1 MKLFK
6 KMAGMCMFLALGL
19 ASCSDDETVE
29 VKNSLS
35 VSPDAAIEF
44 NATGNKSVTLTVKTD
59 ADKWAYQ
66 APEWI
71 TAEQSGETLVVNAK
85 DNTGTEARNGS
96 IVFSAGTAEQV
107 KINVLQHEPDTD
119 NGGDGDVD
127 EDKIEGSITDEGGL
141 NEVKITFT
149 KDMTNTTAKV
159 KIALAEAP
167 KADVNVNVIMDKEY
181 LTEYNVANGTSY
193 ELFPDEALTATE
205 WPVTIAAGS
214 KDAEVS
220 IAIDGTNLAPVG
232 KFLLPLKAEVTAD
245 SEVQFKKAESRVNY
259 ILNKVN
265 PKEIKQMCIMEFN
278 DANPLSVLEYK
289 LADGSYFFD
298 ALVLF
303 SGNMGWDAGT
313 QSVRFNARTGES
325 VINSNTDALVREWQ
339 TYIKPIHD
347 AGIKVYMGIMPHHT
361 QAGITTLS
369 YDGCKWFA
377 EEMAEI
383 IRDCQLD
390 GVFLDE
396 EYVGSDGGTM
406 TAEWSTPRASKY
418 GSGAYFAYQMKKQMA
433 AVCSWPTDV
442 AVYTWSLGGNWKT
455 VIDHEDQSEHTV
467 AEYADIMVANY
478 GDVGRPDG
486 NQTLKQCTGSSIEL
500 NRGYGSMTEDKA
512 RGIKAQGYGW
522 MMWFA
527 FNPDPNHNLYN
538 GNKALPMFKETARG
552 CYDQELIEPT
562 GYYKKI
568 GQGVYDPN
576 RYEY

>member
-6 KMAGMCMFLALGL
+6 KMAGMCMFLALGF

-29 VKNSLS
+29 IKNSLS

-44 NATGNKSVTLTVKTD
+44 NATGNESVTLTVKTD

-193 ELFPDEALTATE
+193 ELLPDEALTATE

-303 SGNMGWDAGT
+303 SGNMGWDAGS
-313 QSVRFNARTGES
+313 QSVRFNARTGEP
-325 VINSNTDALVREWQ
+325 VINTNTDALVREWQ

-500 NRGYGSMTEDKA
+500 NRGYGSMTEDEA

>member
-193 ELFPDEALTATE
+193 ELLPDEALTATE
-205 WPVTIAAGS
+205 WLVTIAAGS

-303 SGNMGWDAGT
+303 SGNMGWDAGS

-568 GQGVYDPN
+568 GQGVYDSN

>member
-193 ELFPDEALTATE
+193 ELLPDEALTATE

-303 SGNMGWDAGT
+303 SGNMGWDAGS

-568 GQGVYDPN
+568 GQGVYDSN

>member
-193 ELFPDEALTATE
+193 ELLPDEALTATE
-205 WPVTIAAGS
+205 WLVTIAAGS

-303 SGNMGWDAGT
+303 SGNMGWDAGS
-313 QSVRFNARTGES
+313 QSVRFNARTGEP
-325 VINSNTDALVREWQ
+325 VINTNTDALVREWQ

-500 NRGYGSMTEDKA
+500 NRGYGSMTEDEA

>member
-193 ELFPDEALTATE
+193 ELLPDEALTATE
-205 WPVTIAAGS
+205 WLVTIAAGS

-303 SGNMGWDAGT
+303 SGNMGWDAGS
-313 QSVRFNARTGES
+313 QSVRFNARTGEP
-325 VINSNTDALVREWQ
+325 VINTNTDALVREWQ

>member
-303 SGNMGWDAGT
+303 SGNMGWDAGS

-500 NRGYGSMTEDKA
+500 NRGYGSMTEDEA

>member
-339 TYIKPIHD
+339 TYLKPIHD

-361 QAGITTLS
+361 RAGITTLS

-377 EEMAEI
+377 EEMAQI
-383 IRDCQLD
+383 IRDCQMD

-396 EYVGSDGGTM
+396 EYVGTDGGVMST
-406 TAEWSTPRASKY
+406 EWSTPLANAY
-418 GSGAYFAYQMKKQMA
+418 GNGAYFAYQMKKQMKLA
-433 AVCSWPTDV
+433 CDWPTEV
-442 AVYTWSLGGNWKT
+442 AVYTYSLGYNWKT
-455 VIDHEDQSEHTV
+455 VTDHDDQSTHTV
-467 AEYADIMVANY
+467 AEYADIMVADY
-478 GDVGRPDG
+478 GGTASPVG
-486 NQTLKQCTGSSIEL
+486 NQTLKNCTGASIQL
-500 NRGYGSMTEDKA
+500 NYGNSLSESRAKE
-512 RGIKAQGYGW
+512 IKENGYGW
-522 MMWFA
+522 IMYFA
-527 FNPDPNHNLYN
+527 FNPDPTHHLYTEQATEVFQN
-538 GNKALPMFKETARG
+538 VARG
-552 CYDQELIEPT
+552 CYDQEMPAPT
-562 GYYKKI
+562 HYYKKI
-568 GQGVYDPN
+568 GQGVYDST

>member
-193 ELFPDEALTATE
+193 ELLPDEALTATE
-205 WPVTIAAGS
+205 WLVTIAAGS

-303 SGNMGWDAGT
+303 SGNMGWDAGS
-313 QSVRFNARTGES
+313 QSVRFNARTGEP
-325 VINSNTDALVREWQ
+325 VINTNTDALVREWQ

-347 AGIKVYMGIMPHHT
+347 VGIKVYMGIMPHHT

-500 NRGYGSMTEDKA
+500 NRGYGSMTEDEA

>member
-6 KMAGMCMFLALGL
+6 KIAGMCMFLALGL
-19 ASCSDDETVE
+19 ASCSDDEAVE
-29 VKNSLS
+29 IKNSLS

-44 NATGNKSVTLTVKTD
+44 NASGNESVTLTVKTD
-59 ADKWAYQ
+59 AEKWAYQ

-107 KINVLQHEPDTD
+107 KINVLQHEPG
-119 NGGDGDVD
+119 NDGEVEEGKIAGYIKD
-127 EDKIEGSITDEGGL
+127 ESGL

-149 KDMTNTTAKV
+149 KDMTNTTAKM

-181 LTEYNVANGTSY
+181 LTEYNIANGTSY
-193 ELFPDEALTATE
+193 ELLPDEALTATE

-220 IAIDGTNLAPVG
+220 ITIDGTNLAPVG
-232 KFLLPLKAEVTAD
+232 KFLFPIKAEVAAE
-245 SEVQFKKAESRVNY
+245 SEVQFKKSESRVNY
-259 ILNKVN
+259 IFNKVN
-265 PKEIKQMCIMEFN
+265 PRDVKQMCIMEFN

-313 QSVRFNARTGES
+313 QSVRFNARTGEP
-325 VINSNTDALVREWQ
+325 VINQNTDALVREWQ

-377 EEMAEI
+377 EEMAQI
-383 IRDCQLD
+383 IKDCQMD

-396 EYVGSDGGTM
+396 EYVGNDGGSM
-406 TAEWSTPRASKY
+406 TPEWSTPKA
-418 GSGAYFAYQMKKQMA
+418 GGAYFAYQMDKQME
-433 AVCSWPTDV
+433 AVCDWDTDV
-442 AVYTWSLGGNWKT
+442 SVYTYSLGGGWGEIT
-455 VIDHEDQSEHTV
+455 DHEDGSKHQLSEYV
-467 AEYADIMVANY
+467 DSYIADY
-478 GDVGRPDG
+478 GWTATPSGDL
-486 NQTLKQCTGSSIEL
+486 TLKNCSGASIQL
-500 NRGYGSMTEDKA
+500 NYNHSIDEEGA
-512 RGIKAQGYGW
+512 RKIKENGYGW
-522 MMWFA
+522 IMYFA
-527 FNPDPNHNLYN
+527 FNPDPEHSNYTP
-538 GNKALPMFKETARG
+538 GATATFKNVARG

-568 GQGVYDPN
+568 AQGIYDPN
-576 RYEY
+576 RHEY

>member
-6 KMAGMCMFLALGL
+6 KMAGMCMFLALGF

-29 VKNSLS
+29 IKNSLS

-44 NATGNKSVTLTVKTD
+44 NATGNESVTLTVKTD

-193 ELFPDEALTATE
+193 ELLPDEALTATE

-278 DANPLSVLEYK
+278 DANPLSVL
-289 LADGSYFFD
+289 LS
-298 ALVLF
+298 L
-303 SGNMGWDAGT
+303 
-313 QSVRFNARTGES
+313 
-325 VINSNTDALVREWQ
+325 
-339 TYIKPIHD
+339 IH
-347 AGIKVYMGIMPHHT
+347 I
-361 QAGITTLS
+361 
-369 YDGCKWFA
+369 
-377 EEMAEI
+377 
-383 IRDCQLD
+383 
-390 GVFLDE
+390 
-396 EYVGSDGGTM
+396 
-406 TAEWSTPRASKY
+406 
-418 GSGAYFAYQMKKQMA
+418 
-433 AVCSWPTDV
+433 
-442 AVYTWSLGGNWKT
+442 
-455 VIDHEDQSEHTV
+455 
-467 AEYADIMVANY
+467 
-478 GDVGRPDG
+478 
-486 NQTLKQCTGSSIEL
+486 
-500 NRGYGSMTEDKA
+500 
-512 RGIKAQGYGW
+512 
-522 MMWFA
+522 
-527 FNPDPNHNLYN
+527 
-538 GNKALPMFKETARG
+538 
-552 CYDQELIEPT
+552 
-562 GYYKKI
+562 
-568 GQGVYDPN
+568 
-576 RYEY
+576 

>member
-193 ELFPDEALTATE
+193 ELLPDEALTATE
-205 WPVTIAAGS
+205 WLVTIAAGS

-303 SGNMGWDAGT
+303 SGNMGWDAGS
-313 QSVRFNARTGES
+313 QSVRFNARTGEP
-325 VINSNTDALVREWQ
+325 VINTNTDALVREWQ

-347 AGIKVYMGIMPHHT
+347 VGIKVYMGIMPHHT

-568 GQGVYDPN
+568 GQGVYDSN

>member
-193 ELFPDEALTATE
+193 ELLPDEALTATE
-205 WPVTIAAGS
+205 WLVTIAAGS

-303 SGNMGWDAGT
+303 SGNMGWDAGS

-347 AGIKVYMGIMPHHT
+347 VGIKVYMGIMPHHT

-500 NRGYGSMTEDKA
+500 NRGYGSMTEDEA

>member
-85 DNTGTEARNGS
+85 DNTGTEAKNGS

-193 ELFPDEALTATE
+193 ELLPDEALTATE

-303 SGNMGWDAGT
+303 SGNMGWDAGS
-313 QSVRFNARTGES
+313 QSVRFNARTGEP
-325 VINSNTDALVREWQ
+325 VINTNTDALVREWQ

-568 GQGVYDPN
+568 GQGVYDLSLIHI
-576 RYEY
+576 

>member
-193 ELFPDEALTATE
+193 ELLPDEALTATE

-303 SGNMGWDAGT
+303 SGNMGWDAGS

>member
-193 ELFPDEALTATE
+193 ELLPDEALTATE
-205 WPVTIAAGS
+205 WLVTIAAGS

-303 SGNMGWDAGT
+303 SGNMGWDAGS
-313 QSVRFNARTGES
+313 QSVRFNARTGEP
-325 VINSNTDALVREWQ
+325 VINTNTDALVREWQ

-500 NRGYGSMTEDKA
+500 NRGYGSMTEDEA

-568 GQGVYDPN
+568 GQGVYDSN